1 MRYETLEALKG
12 AAEEQLQI
20 AMLEP
25 MSALAATWNTIV
37 TQTEEELERR
47 HKPIRRDELL
57 ENGPWRPGPDD
68 AINCF
73 VRNGVSLTLLVH
85 PAYSIAVIKNQ
96 FSDGRTSPN
105 VYLYSLAD
113 LDDFM
118 RLSSQHPLPM
128 PEFSLGEQPN
138 T

>member
-1 MRYETLEALKG
+1 MREETITQILSIARCGVEENNSDQAAWDWSVINKAEA
-12 AAEEQLQI
+12 
-20 AMLEP
+20 
-25 MSALAATWNTIV
+25 
-37 TQTEEELERR
+37 ELERR

-73 VRNGVSLTLLVH
+73 VRSGVSLTLFVH

-105 VYLYSLAD
+105 VNLYSMAD
-113 LDDFM
+113 LDDFI
-118 RLSSQHPLPM
+118 RLSSQPPMPM
-128 PEFSLGEQPN
+128 PEFSIGEQPI